1 MGSDGPPLLRD
12 LFSSSLAMVLA
23 TCVLGGSGVGYLTVL
38 AIDASL
44 EGGWALGV
52 AMVYSC
58 GLALRDLDFS
68 RVRVGGGG
76 GGGGCDPEDPTTTAS
91 SIGFLSLSFM
101 C

>member
-1 MGSDGPPLLRD
+1 M
-12 LFSSSLAMVLA
+12 
-23 TCVLGGSGVGYLTVL
+23 GYLIVL

-68 RVRVGGGG
+68 RLRVGGGGG
-76 GGGGCDPEDPTTTAS
+76 GGGGCDPDPAIIGS

-101 C
+101 CCTNSDMLIPILSSVLPSAWF